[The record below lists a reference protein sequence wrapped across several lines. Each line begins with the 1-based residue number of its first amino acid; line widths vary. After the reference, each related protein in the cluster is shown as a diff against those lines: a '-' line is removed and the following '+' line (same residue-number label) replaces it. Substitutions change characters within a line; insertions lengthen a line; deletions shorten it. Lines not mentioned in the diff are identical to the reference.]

1 VSPVRRPSSIRAQ
14 LITTATASAQ
24 RIQDFEPEV
33 GRRAWRSRPGLGG
46 VDVTGNLSAD
56 RQNGTFEVQ
65 VALPGIHLLLADTGD
80 ATTGETVT
88 SWPGSDGP
96 PRQ

>member
-1 VSPVRRPSSIRAQ
+1 MAIRLTGASNRHATRPVPALMRVSTADEVRLAVVG
-14 LITTATASAQ
+14 
-24 RIQDFEPEV
+24 IQ
-33 GRRAWRSRPGLGG
+33 
-46 VDVTGNLSAD
+46 
-56 RQNGTFEVQ
+56 
-65 VALPGIHLLLADTGD
+65 LLLADTGD